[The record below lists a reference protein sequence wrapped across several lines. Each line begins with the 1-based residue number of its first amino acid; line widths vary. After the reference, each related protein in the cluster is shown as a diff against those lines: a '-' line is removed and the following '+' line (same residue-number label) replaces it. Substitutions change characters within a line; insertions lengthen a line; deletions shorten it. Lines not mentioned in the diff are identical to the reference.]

1 MLYLGETY
9 CKKGRKLENEEV
21 YFYYMYKNVTGWHDW
36 EKYDMFSYNL
46 LIDAQ
51 EKFYTPFNVKEK

>member
-1 MLYLGETY
+1 MLYLGETH
-9 CKKGRKLENEEV
+9 CKKEGNWKTRR
-21 YFYYMYKNVTGWHDW
+21 YTFIIMYKNMTGWHDW